1 MKKRSLINSSEIHYT
16 ICILTGLAACLVLA
30 QSALAQYTGVDISS
44 TVTAG
49 PVINAK
55 SITSSPPKPAGNLK
69 TEAGPRQFPELMPPM
84 KHTGAP
90 LEQIDTT
97 TALAALDAAQPRF
110 RGFTGLTHLDQRFAN
125 GGNQFSHEPPDQGLA
140 VGNNFVMEAVNCA
153 INIYDVNGVVQ
164 LPRPLALTEIFGL
177 PEEFNRTTG
186 VQNTSV
192 GDPSCLFD
200 PETERWFVMAWA
212 QLNKTTGEPLR
223 QSRLY
228 LAVSRTSDPTGSYK
242 TYVFNTT
249 GAADV
254 DQAGPRVPD
263 FPHFAVDRYG
273 LYINWQ
279 EFAIDKNGNL
289 DGFIGTAIT
298 AVSKSALIF
307 GGGGKPAGPVQRFAL
322 PFQTGFEFRIWPAYL
337 PPGQTPVLAN
347 GGTQYFLSSNLGFDS
362 FNQIAVWALTN
373 TSSLLTANPN
383 LHLKMTTV
391 NTRVYHFPDFS
402 VPQKRGFHPLGESL
416 GFPVADLDAGPD
428 SISSCEYVNGHVWG
442 TLSSAARDSNGNR
455 IEVVDYF
462 AFTPQITNGNLTA
475 SLFTQGTIAA
485 PGRFLMYPAIAL
497 NKNNIGTIVFSLSSP
512 NDYPSAAFVSIRDT
526 SRGPIRISREGN
538 EPEDGF
544 TCYPPFSDGV
554 CRWGDYSAGA
564 VNNVDQTSWTATE
577 YVPDI
582 NRSSQAN
589 WATYVTR
596 FQP

>member
-1 MKKRSLINSSEIHYT
+1 MKIHFLT
-16 ICILTGLAACLVLA
+16 KVSGIMGGIAILLGLALPGSLLLA
-30 QSALAQYTGVDISS
+30 QSTSGEYSGVDISS
-44 TVTAG
+44 AVTAG

-55 SITSSPPKPAGNLK
+55 SITSSPAKPAGTLK
-69 TEAGPRQFPELMPPM
+69 TEASLRQFPELLPPM

-97 TALAALDAAQPRF
+97 TALAAVDAAQPRF
-110 RGFTGLTHLDQRFAN
+110 RGFTGLTHLDQRLAN

-140 VGNNFVMEAVNCA
+140 VGNDFVMEAVNCA
-153 INIYDVNGVVQ
+153 INIYDVNGIVQ

-186 VQNTSV
+186 VINTSV

-200 PETERWFVMAWA
+200 PETQRWFVVAWA
-212 QLNKTTGEPLR
+212 QLNKPTGEPLR

-228 LAVSRTSDPTGSYK
+228 LAVSQTSDPTGAYR
-242 TYVFNTT
+242 TYTFNTT

-289 DGFIGTAIT
+289 DGFIGTAIV
-298 AVSKSALIF
+298 AMSKSDLLN
-307 GGGGKPAGPVQRFAL
+307 GGPRPPVQRFAI
-322 PFQTGFEFRIWPAYL
+322 PFQTGFEFRIWPAYI

-347 GGTQYFLSSNLGFDS
+347 GGTEYFLSSNLGFDS

-373 TSSLLTANPN
+373 TSSLNSANPN

-391 NTRVYHFPDFS
+391 TTRVYHFPDFS
-402 VPQKRGFHPLGESL
+402 VPQKDGFHPLGASM
-416 GFPVADLDAGPD
+416 GFPVADLAAGPD
-428 SISSCEYVNGHVWG
+428 SISSCEYVNDHVWG
-442 TLSSAARDSNGNR
+442 TLSSAMKDSSGKT
-455 IEVVDYF
+455 IEVADYF
-462 AFTPQITNGNLTA
+462 AFTPQITNGKLTA
-475 SLFTQGTIAA
+475 SLFTQGVIAA
-485 PGRFLMYPAIAL
+485 PGRFLMYPAVAL
-497 NKNNIGTIVFSLSSP
+497 NKNNVGTIVFSLSSP
-512 NDYPSAAFVSIRDT
+512 NDYPTAAFVTIRGT
-526 SRGPIRISREGN
+526 SRGPIQISREGN

-564 VNNVDQTSWTATE
+564 VNNIDQTPWMATE
-577 YVPDI
+577 YIPDI
-582 NRSSQAN
+582 NRTSAAN

>member
-1 MKKRSLINSSEIHYT
+1 MKR
-16 ICILTGLAACLVLA
+16 TGAALEQVQTTTPLAAV
-30 QSALAQYTGVDISS
+30 
-44 TVTAG
+44 
-49 PVINAK
+49 P
-55 SITSSPPKPAGNLK
+55 
-69 TEAGPRQFPELMPPM
+69 
-84 KHTGAP
+84 
-90 LEQIDTT
+90 
-97 TALAALDAAQPRF
+97 DAAVQPSF

-186 VQNTSV
+186 VTNTSV

-200 PETERWFVMAWA
+200 PETQRWFVMAWS

-228 LAVSRTSDPTGSYK
+228 LAVSKSSDPTGQYR
-242 TYVFNTT
+242 TYTFNTT
-249 GAADV
+249 GAADL
-254 DQAGPRVPD
+254 DKGGPRVPD

-279 EFAIDKNGNL
+279 EFAIDENGNL
-289 DGFIGTAIT
+289 DGFIGTAII
-298 AVSKSALIF
+298 AMSKSALIN
-307 GGGGKPAGPVQRFAL
+307 GGNTRPPVQRFAL
-322 PFQTGFEFRIWPAYL
+322 PFQTGFEFRIWPAYI

-347 GGTQYFLSSNLGFDS
+347 NGTEYFLSSNLGFDS

-373 TSSLLTANPN
+373 TSSLNSANPN

-402 VPQKRGFHPLGESL
+402 VPQKNGFHPLGESL
-416 GFPVADLDAGPD
+416 GFPVADLDAGLD
-428 SISSCEYVNGHVWG
+428 SISSCEYVNGHIWG
-442 TLSSAARDSNGNR
+442 TLSSAMKDSSGKT
-455 IEVVDYF
+455 IEVAYYF

-475 SLFTQGTIAA
+475 SLFTQGVIAA

-512 NDYPSAAFVSIRDT
+512 NDYPSAAFVTVNGTLRS
-526 SRGPIRISREGN
+526 PIHISREGN

-596 FQP
+596 FGP